1 VKEVATFR
9 NNYLQHEVQMWH
21 RALDFIQ
28 QENIHLKNSLADLL
42 KIELSDGMLED
53 AEYFQNQFLNK
64 DTVISLL
71 RRDIAI
77 QSQEIEQELQARQE
91 INKKS
96 IKQQDKLRSDME
108 KMEKEFSKLKFQ
120 FNNYLS
126 SSS

>member
-9 NNYLQHEVQMWH
+9 DSYLQQETQMWL
-21 RALDFIQ
+21 RSLDFIQ
-28 QENIHLKNSLADLL
+28 QENIHLKNSLADIL
-42 KIELSDGMLED
+42 KIELSDAMLED

-64 DTVISLL
+64 DTVIALL

-77 QSQEIEQELQARQE
+77 QSQQLEQDLRTQE
-91 INKKS
+91 IGKKS
-96 IKQQDKLRSDME
+96 LKQQDKLRGDME

-126 SSS
+126 ASC

>member
-1 VKEVATFR
+1 
-9 NNYLQHEVQMWH
+9 MWL
-21 RALDFIQ
+21 RSLDFIQ
-28 QENIHLKNSLADLL
+28 QENIHLKNSLADIL

-64 DTVISLL
+64 DTVIALL

-77 QSQEIEQELQARQE
+77 QSQEIEKELHAKHDIE
-91 INKKS
+91 KKS
-96 IKQQDKLRSDME
+96 LKHQDKLRSDME

-126 SSS
+126 TSC